1 MNVGIMGGT
10 FDPIHN
16 GHMIGAEAARE
27 SMKLHEVWFLPA
39 NVPPHKDNALGATAQ
54 QRLEMVKLAI
64 AGHPDFRADDLELRK
79 GGTSYTIETAQILLK
94 QYPQHQFYWIIGA
107 DMIQYLPQWYQIN
120 QLVQLISFIGLSRP
134 GYSSDPHN
142 LAGPVKDKITMVSMP
157 QMDISASGIRERC
170 RLHKS
175 VRYLISE
182 QVRHYIEEHH
192 LYET

>member
-1 MNVGIMGGT
+1 MKIGIMGGT

-16 GHMIGAEAARE
+16 GHMIGAETARE
-27 SMKLHEVWFLPA
+27 SMKLDEVWFLPA
-39 NVPPHKDNALGATAQ
+39 NVPPHKDKVLGATPQ

-64 AGHPDFRADDLELRK
+64 AGHPDFRAEDLEIRK
-79 GGTSYTIETAQILLK
+79 GGISYTMETAQILLK
-94 QYPQHQFYWIIGA
+94 QYPRNTFYWIIGA
-107 DMIQYLPQWYQIN
+107 DMIQFLPQWHEIN

-134 GYSSDPHN
+134 GYSSDLHT
-142 LAGPVKDKITMVSMP
+142 LAGPVKDKITMVPMP

-175 VRYLISE
+175 LRYLISE

-192 LYET
+192 LYES